1 KANGT
6 AVCDGGGAGVWKT
19 AQRHSA
25 LFVGHSSARGAII
38 GPYVQNDLE
47 RFFARPALLAENKIQ
62 PHAGEFDEIPIA
74 ERHWTGDRPAI
85 DAGHF
90 VAGAE
95 IVAVIEL
102 IDLRSHLWFEPAL
115 KANRGHGGFSDDR
128 ELVGQNI
135 FPLVRVSAENHQC

>member
-1 KANGT
+1 LPFTSLFFSCSVAH
-6 AVCDGGGAGVWKT
+6 
-19 AQRHSA
+19 RYLHS
-25 LFVGHSSARGAII
+25 FPTRRSS
-38 GPYVQNDLE
+38 DL
-47 RFFARPALLAENKIQ
+47 
-62 PHAGEFDEIPIA
+62 
-74 ERHWTGDRPAI
+74 WTGDGPAI

-135 FPLVRVSAENHQC
+135 FPLVSVSAENHQCGDLHARSGKLHGFAH

>member
-1 KANGT
+1 LPFTSLFFSCSVAH
-6 AVCDGGGAGVWKT
+6 
-19 AQRHSA
+19 RYLHS
-25 LFVGHSSARGAII
+25 FPTRRSS
-38 GPYVQNDLE
+38 DL
-47 RFFARPALLAENKIQ
+47 
-62 PHAGEFDEIPIA
+62 
-74 ERHWTGDRPAI
+74 WTGDGPAI

-128 ELVGQNI
+128 ELVGQDRKSTRLNSSHRTI
-135 FPLVRVSAENHQC
+135 SYAVFCLKKKTTK